1 MNDLKRLKSIKYLI
15 ILTIPI
21 FIEYLLQLLVGYS
34 DQFMISKYSASGVS
48 AIGNSNTILNV
59 FIYTITVLS
68 QASIILITQFKGAN
82 LKKKENAVYS
92 ISFFFNLFV
101 GLIISALLIVLARP
115 IFIALKIPEE
125 SMNEAILYLR
135 IVGGGF
141 ILTSIMLILSSFLKS
156 NSLMYWTMIINVII
170 NIINIGG
177 NAILI
182 PRLGVMGA
190 AISSISSRIIACIL
204 LFIVY
209 FVKIKV
215 KFTFKAYK
223 ENPGLFKKLIVIG
236 LPSAG
241 ESFSYNFSQIIIQA
255 IINPFGLMVS
265 NTKFYVSMIASITYM
280 SSNAFSSSM
289 QVIEGEMLGM
299 GCKKEAKIEVLR
311 VLVISVISL
320 TTLATLF
327 YFISDPLLGIF
338 TKDEFIL
345 SLGKKVLL
353 VDIFLELGRAFNIV
367 FVHALQTAGDVIFPT
382 ILSVIFCW
390 LVAVLMSYI
399 LSTPCNLGLIGVWIA
414 MALDECFRAIIFSF
428 RFIKGKWMKNDLI
441 KDH

>member
-34 DQFMISKYSASGVS
+34 DQFMISKYSTSGVS

-280 SSNAFSSSM
+280 S
-289 QVIEGEMLGM
+289 
-299 GCKKEAKIEVLR
+299 
-311 VLVISVISL
+311 
-320 TTLATLF
+320 
-327 YFISDPLLGIF
+327 
-338 TKDEFIL
+338 
-345 SLGKKVLL
+345 
-353 VDIFLELGRAFNIV
+353 
-367 FVHALQTAGDVIFPT
+367 
-382 ILSVIFCW
+382 
-390 LVAVLMSYI
+390 
-399 LSTPCNLGLIGVWIA
+399 
-414 MALDECFRAIIFSF
+414 
-428 RFIKGKWMKNDLI
+428 
-441 KDH
+441 